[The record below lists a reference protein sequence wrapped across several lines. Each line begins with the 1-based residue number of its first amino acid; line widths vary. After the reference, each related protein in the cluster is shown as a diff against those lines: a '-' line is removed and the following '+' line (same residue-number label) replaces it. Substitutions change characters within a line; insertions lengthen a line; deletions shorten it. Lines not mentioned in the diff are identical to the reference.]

1 MPTGKQLTRV
11 VIDNGGGTCKVGF
24 AGQAAPVKLMPNGL
38 AKSRTEHKV
47 FVGDMLDKCQ
57 DFSALQYRLS
67 LERGGL
73 VNWDTQA
80 EVWARAFGPEVL
92 NKSPA
97 DCSLLLTETPM
108 HPESIQDTLDE
119 MVFEHFG
126 FGAYCTRPAASLA
139 AVAIGKQQ
147 QKAAA
152 TEPAADGAAAEPPP
166 LRPAALVVDA
176 GFSATHCVPIYG
188 SAPINKAIKRLNVG
202 GKMLTSHLKTIV
214 SYRSYN
220 VMEETWLMND
230 VKERL
235 CYVSLDFANELALT
249 RFKGKKNTLR
259 REFIMPDYVNHFKGR
274 IRDPND
280 PAPEAAAASAAAAG
294 KSASGEPPKK
304 KAHTTTS
311 DEQVLKVG
319 NERIA
324 VPEVL
329 FNPSDIGIEQ
339 AGLAECIVQS
349 VEACQYEMR
358 DALYGNIVL
367 TGGTSLFPNMAARLK
382 AELRALVPGDTE
394 IEITSA
400 DDPIKAAWS
409 GGSMF
414 AATDGFKKQVV
425 TKEEYQEHGSALCRK
440 RFGKG
445 ECVV

>member
-1 MPTGKQLTRV
+1 MMT
-11 VIDNGGGTCKVGF
+11 TC
-24 AGQAAPVKLMPNGL
+24 
-38 AKSRTEHKV
+38 
-47 FVGDMLDKCQ
+47 
-57 DFSALQYRLS
+57 
-67 LERGGL
+67 
-73 VNWDTQA
+73 
-80 EVWARAFGPEVL
+80 
-92 NKSPA
+92 
-97 DCSLLLTETPM
+97 
-108 HPESIQDTLDE
+108 
-119 MVFEHFG
+119 
-126 FGAYCTRPAASLA
+126 
-139 AVAIGKQQ
+139 
-147 QKAAA
+147 
-152 TEPAADGAAAEPPP
+152 
-166 LRPAALVVDA
+166 
-176 GFSATHCVPIYG
+176 
-188 SAPINKAIKRLNVG
+188 
-202 GKMLTSHLKTIV
+202 
-214 SYRSYN
+214 
-220 VMEETWLMND
+220 
-230 VKERL
+230 
-235 CYVSLDFANELALT
+235 
-249 RFKGKKNTLR
+249 
-259 REFIMPDYVNHFKGR
+259 
-274 IRDPND
+274 
-280 PAPEAAAASAAAAG
+280 
-294 KSASGEPPKK
+294 
-304 KAHTTTS
+304 
-311 DEQVLKVG
+311 QVLKLG